1 MSDADS
7 IHTKKW
13 VESLTIYGNDV
24 VLFSFFKPSENVL
37 KEYESFNVKVVSPDL
52 RQKIRKIRHPN
63 ISKVRYLGSL
73 RLLKQKINDFD
84 PDIIHAHYASSYGFL
99 GLLSGFKPFILSV
112 WGSDIY
118 YFPRKNWFN
127 KLLMKKIIK
136 YSTVV
141 CSTSQAMKKIA
152 IKDFRRKD
160 IEVIPFGVDL
170 DLFSPKN
177 RVKEKFIVGTIKS
190 IENYNGIDC
199 LIDSAN
205 IVINDFKKDILFI
218 VVGNGSLKKDMEE
231 KVAILNLDDK
241 IKFFGFVEH
250 GSVKKYYD
258 MLSIFVA
265 VSTRESFGVSVLEA
279 AALEIPSITSN
290 IGGLTEVNLHN
301 KTGIVIEP
309 DSPLQL
315 AKSIIKLYENNE
327 LRNNLG
333 VNARKMVIEKFN
345 WDESIK
351 KMLKVYKNAI
361 EDK

>member
-1 MSDADS
+1 MLVAAINS
-7 IHTKKW
+7 
-13 VESLTIYGNDV
+13 GN
-24 VLFSFFKPSENVL
+24 
-37 KEYESFNVKVVSPDL
+37 
-52 RQKIRKIRHPN
+52 
-63 ISKVRYLGSL
+63 
-73 RLLKQKINDFD
+73 
-84 PDIIHAHYASSYGFL
+84 
-99 GLLSGFKPFILSV
+99 
-112 WGSDIY
+112 
-118 YFPRKNWFN
+118 
-127 KLLMKKIIK
+127 
-136 YSTVV
+136 STE
-141 CSTSQAMKKIA
+141 
-152 IKDFRRKD
+152 F
-160 IEVIPFGVDL
+160 
-170 DLFSPKN
+170 
-177 RVKEKFIVGTIKS
+177 
-190 IENYNGIDC
+190 IDC

-218 VVGNGSLKKDMEE
+218 IVGNGSLKKDMEE
-231 KVAILNLDDK
+231 KVAMLNLDDK
-241 IKFFGFVEH
+241 IKFIGFVEH

-315 AKSIIKLYENNE
+315 AQSIIKLYENNE

-345 WDESIK
+345 WEKSIK